1 MTNLPICTNLPNYS
15 VDTSPQS
22 VDNQHITKSFWFLRR
37 KLNPNY
43 ESGLKVVPLRSC
55 LLLNNVPKNGVK
67 NWIIKTQPKWQVEL
81 LQSELDKE
89 TGEILSTSVYLTD
102 DLKSGNNRKIKAVN
116 RFCDYFNPI
125 YKRREISLFFH
136 TLTLAN
142 QSQVDIRTAVKN
154 YRRRLNRNGVN
165 VRGLLWVLEISENSH
180 IHYHILCA
188 TNRLNYK
195 GMKMPVF
202 LKFNDL
208 WGCRT
213 KAEFIKHDVRYYLAT
228 YFTKCQ
234 SRIEKHRSYGI
245 SMPKKLSE

>member
-1 MTNLPICTNLPNYS
+1 MTNLDICTNLPNYS
-15 VDTSPQS
+15 VDISPQV

-55 LLLNNVPKNGVK
+55 LLLNNVPKNGTK
-67 NWIIKTQPKWQVEL
+67 NWVIKTESKWQVDL
-81 LQSELDKE
+81 LESVLDKE
-89 TGEILSTSVYLTD
+89 TGEILSTGVYQTD

-116 RFCDYFNPI
+116 RFCDYFNPM

-136 TLTLAN
+136 TLTIAD
-142 QSQVDIRTAVKN
+142 QSKVDIRTAVKN
-154 YRRRLNRNGVN
+154 YKRRLKRNGVN
-165 VRGLLWVLEISENSH
+165 VRGLLWVLEISENLH
-180 IHYHILCA
+180 IHYHLLCA
-188 TNRLNYK
+188 TDRLNYK
-195 GMKMPVF
+195 GLKMPEF
-202 LKFNDL
+202 LKFNDI

-213 KAEFIKHDVRYYLAT
+213 KAEFVKHDVRYYLAT

-234 SRIEKHRSYGI
+234 YRINEHRSYGL